1 MRLQTRMLL
10 LITFVIFVIVS
21 LMGILFQS
29 MLAETI
35 KEQIGLRALRV
46 AQTIAKIPEI
56 RAAYEDPDPARIIQ
70 PIAESVRKE
79 TGAEF
84 VVIGN
89 REGIRYSHP
98 VKDRIGHEMVG
109 GDNGPVFEGKSII
122 SEAVGTLGPSIRGKT
137 PVLNDR
143 GEVMGVVS
151 VGFLIDDVQATA
163 FEYGRKIL
171 LTGLIALILGIGGAT
186 ITARSVK
193 KAIFGLEPQEIAA
206 LYREKRAIMEAIKEG
221 IIAVNQEG
229 RITLVNQTAL
239 RLLKEEDGRD
249 LTGKPILEVI
259 PQSRL
264 PEVLE
269 SGVAQYDRE
278 MELAGNAVIVNRI
291 PIIGEKGEIMGAVS
305 SFREKSE
312 LYRLTRELSQI
323 KRYAEGLRAQTHEYS
338 NRLHL
343 ISGLLQ
349 IGKIQEAIEVIT
361 RETHVQQDFI
371 HFIMRQIRDPILGG
385 LLIGKY
391 NSAREKKIDFLI
403 DPDSSFRDVPREIDR
418 DHLLTILGNLIDNAF
433 DAVLEKGEGPKQVQL
448 SLTDLGKDLIMEVE
462 DDGPGIPEEQVED
475 IFQEGYSTKEG
486 FRGIGL
492 YLVKRAVELHHGY
505 IQVDRGEGGGARITV
520 VLPKRRDEVDGA

>member
-1 MRLQTRMLL
+1 MRLQTRMIL
-10 LITFVIFVIVS
+10 LIMFVIFIVVL
-21 LMGILFQS
+21 LMGVLFQT

-35 KEQIGLRALRV
+35 KEQIGMRALRV

-56 RAAYEDPDPARIIQ
+56 REAYDDPDPSRVIQ
-70 PIAESVRKE
+70 PIAESIRKE
-79 TGAEF
+79 IGAEF

-98 VKDRIGHEMVG
+98 VKDRIGHGMVG

-137 PVLNDR
+137 PVFNEK
-143 GEVMGVVS
+143 GEVIGVVS
-151 VGFLIDDVQATA
+151 VGFLIDDVNAMA
-163 FEYGRKIL
+163 YEYGRKIL
-171 LTGLIALILGIGGAT
+171 FTGLVALFLGIVGALI
-186 ITARSVK
+186 TAKSVK
-193 KAIFGLEPQEIAA
+193 KAIFGLEPKEIAA
-206 LYREKRAIMEAIKEG
+206 LYQEKKAIMEAIKEG

-229 RITLVNQTAL
+229 RITLANQTAL
-239 RLLKEEDGRD
+239 RLLHKEEGTD
-249 LTGKPILEVI
+249 LTGMHITEVI

-264 PEVLE
+264 PEVIRNGE
-269 SGVAQYDRE
+269 AEYDRE
-278 MELAGNAVIVNRI
+278 MEMAGNLVIVNRI
-291 PIIGEKGEIMGAVS
+291 PIIGKEGEIIGAVS

-312 LYRLTRELSQI
+312 LYRLTQELSQI

-338 NRLHL
+338 NKLHL

-349 IGKIQEAIEVIT
+349 MGQIQEAIEVLT
-361 RETHVQQDFI
+361 KEVDVQQDFI

-391 NSAREKKIDFLI
+391 NGAREKKIDFI
-403 DPDSSFRDVPREIDR
+403 IEPDSSFRDVPEEIDR

-433 DAVLEKGEGPKQVQL
+433 EAVLENQDKPKRVLL
-448 SLTDLGKDLIMEVE
+448 SLTDLGNDLIMEVE
-462 DDGPGIPEEQVED
+462 DNGPGIPEARYEE
-475 IFQEGYSTKEG
+475 IFKEGFSTKEG

-505 IQVDRGEGGGARITV
+505 IQVGKGESGGARFTV
-520 VLPKRRDEVDGA
+520 VLPKKEIHR